1 MLPHL
6 HAAVGDTLDLT
17 QGYIAE
23 GVSATFSD
31 GVITFDRTEIANST
45 RFYDS
50 QKGWVGASRYDDSYM
65 CWAHTASNMIQY
77 WQSYYGVFCKS
88 DVSTLPYGSDYKR
101 ELYNAN
107 NAFNSPVITDPMR
120 LNVMK
125 ALYNSG
131 FRNMGNEVAT
141 GTNWFFTW
149 VDSQGGYYSEYFGA
163 IHNGQSNPLGHT
175 ATITGVNSLSTLKSA
190 LLPALGLTE
199 SNGTY
204 TQTESGLIAHLNVT
218 DGSNPHTLTCYG
230 LTTNADGS
238 IKSVIIADSD
248 DCKLRPND
256 PNTASSGTEGTYMPK
271 LTQLY
276 IQTDTDGKLV
286 LYSDE
291 SCETAFISGYKYYVS
306 GITQINT
313 PEALKNMLAE
323 YSDTA
328 NEALVW
334 NGGENGIWQSAEPT
348 TEELPTTATG
358 WDVLVNGDNIEEKHQ
373 GYYHSYAEAGRAVVF
388 DSHGMNG
395 STET

>member
-1 MLPHL
+1 
-6 HAAVGDTLDLT
+6 
-17 QGYIAE
+17 
-23 GVSATFSD
+23 
-31 GVITFDRTEIANST
+31 
-45 RFYDS
+45 
-50 QKGWVGASRYDDSYM
+50 
-65 CWAHTASNMIQY
+65 MIQY